1 LRLNKLTTR
10 GTLIVGFLDATI
22 SLFKLKSLFVNVV
35 FSKSG
40 RKMRQHMFSY
50 NRVVLC
56 CAQARIYLG
65 GGDRLSL
72 LAGHVTS
79 RKYSREAYNH
89 RITALPGG
97 FLEDVTFCIISHL

>member
-1 LRLNKLTTR
+1 
-10 GTLIVGFLDATI
+10 
-22 SLFKLKSLFVNVV
+22 
-35 FSKSG
+35 
-40 RKMRQHMFSY
+40 MRQQMFLY
-50 NRVVLC
+50 TRVVLC

-97 FLEDVTFCIISHL
+97 FLEDVTFCVISHL